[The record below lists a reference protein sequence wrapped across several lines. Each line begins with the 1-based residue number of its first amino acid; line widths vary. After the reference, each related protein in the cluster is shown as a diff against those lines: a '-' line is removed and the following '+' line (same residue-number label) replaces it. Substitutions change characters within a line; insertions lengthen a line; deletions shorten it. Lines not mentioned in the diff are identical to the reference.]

1 MGRKEPVYVTIM
13 AGGGGTRFWPWS
25 RGKSPKQILPIL
37 SDRPMIWETVERV
50 RPFVPSEQIMIVTA
64 SLQAKELHRQVPQ
77 IPPGN
82 ILIEPKGK
90 NTAPC
95 LCLAALH
102 IQQRNPEAIMAVLP
116 ADHFIADRNLFLQ
129 TLSGAAEFAAR
140 QNFLVTL
147 GIQPTEPE
155 TGYGYIQKGEI
166 LGRAAGVKVF
176 RAKAFRE
183 KPTRARAR
191 RYLHQGDYLWNSGM
205 FVWKVGVFLEA
216 LERFLPSLYGDMLKI
231 KAFWG
236 TPREKL
242 VLKNIYERVQPI
254 SVDYGIMEK
263 APNVALMPAKF
274 PWNDVGSW
282 AALTQIWPKDENGNA
297 LPGGKRIKP
306 GKVLMIDSSGCLVRA
321 EEKLIAAIGLKDMVV
336 VESGNAFLVCP
347 RARSQEVRR
356 ILQVLNEK
364 GWSEYL

>member
-1 MGRKEPVYVTIM
+1 
-13 AGGGGTRFWPWS
+13 
-25 RGKSPKQILPIL
+25 
-37 SDRPMIWETVERV
+37 MIWETVERV
-50 RPFVPSEQIMIVTA
+50 RPLAPPEKIMIVTA
-64 SLQAKELHRQVPQ
+64 SPQAKELHRQVPQ
-77 IPPGN
+77 IPSGN
-82 ILIEPKGK
+82 ILIEPQGR

-116 ADHFIADRNLFLQ
+116 ADHFIADRKLFLQ
-129 TLSGAAEFAAR
+129 TLRGAAEFAAKS
-140 QNFLVTL
+140 NFLVTL
-147 GIQPTEPE
+147 GTQPTEPE

-166 LGRAAGVKVF
+166 LGRAAGVEVF
-176 RAKAFRE
+176 RARAFRE
-183 KPTRARAR
+183 KPTRAKAR

-205 FVWKVGVFLEA
+205 FVWKVGVFLAAVEK
-216 LERFLPSLYGDMLKI
+216 FLPSLYREMSKLKS
-231 KAFWG
+231 FWG
-236 TPREKL
+236 TPREKMI
-242 VLKNIYERVQPI
+242 LKDIYERIQPI

-263 APNVALMPAKF
+263 TPNVALMPAKF

-282 AALTQIWPKDENGNA
+282 AALTQIWPQDENGNS
-297 LPGGKRIKP
+297 LPGGKWTNR

-321 EEKLIAAIGLKDMVV
+321 EKKLIAAIGLKDMVV

-347 RARSQEVRR
+347 KARSQEVRR